1 MAVVGFRETP
11 SRSLQQRIGE
21 GPNAER
27 RFVATL
33 DSPDTSHQAVINDI
47 GIAIGDAHPEYGFL
61 QVTDASLSE
70 NAGSPYH
77 VEVTFRYEVLQADF
91 EPNPLLRPDVWSFSI
106 GGATIPAIAYYSDAD
121 TVEPLVNAAGEII
134 ESATTEEAEI
144 RATIVGNRASFPLG
158 VAAYVSNTLNNS
170 AYLGGRAYTWKCAG
184 IGGQQQSEM
193 VNGQRVQYYQ
203 ITSELVYRA
212 SGWPLILPDIGF
224 NYLDGGELKRAWVVF
239 KDDEGTEQRVPA
251 ANAVALAE
259 NGAML
264 PPGNPPRLLSRRVH
278 RAVAFST
285 YFGTPSF

>member
-1 MAVVGFRETP
+1 VGVVGFRETP

-33 DSPDTSHQAVINDI
+33 DTPDTPTQTVINSI
-47 GIAIGDAHPEYGFL
+47 GIRLGDAHPEYGFL
-61 QVTDASLSE
+61 RVADASLAE

-77 VEVTFRYEVLQADF
+77 VAVTFRYEVLQADF

-106 GGATIPAIAYYSDAD
+106 GGATIPAVAYYTDAGNL
-121 TVEPLVNAAGEII
+121 EPLVNAAGELI
-134 ESATTEEAEI
+134 ENATTEEAEI

-158 VAAYVSNTLNNS
+158 VAAYVSNTVNSS
-170 AYLGGRAYTWKCAG
+170 AYLGGQAYTWKCAG

-193 VNGQRVQYYQ
+193 VNGQAVRYYQ

-212 SGWPLILPDIGF
+212 SGWPLILPDVGF
-224 NYLDGGELKRAWVVF
+224 NYLEDGELKRAWVVF
-239 KDDEGTEQRVPA
+239 KDEDGGEQRIPV

-264 PPGNPPRLLSRRVH
+264 PPGNPPRLLYRRVH
-278 RAVAFST
+278 RAVPFSA